1 MSFFRLRLLNTFLL
15 FCAGLLLGFI
25 LKEKFYPPAAP
36 AEPAPYKPVYAAPP
50 RQPKPA
56 ADDEELTDEPYL
68 AQDEEARAP
77 ERAAPPAVTPA
88 AERPQA
94 VIEPV
99 QPAAARKTGVLRGE
113 EENFFAKPAQYE
125 GRDLEME
132 LQMITARR
140 AGQAWRLNLVYSGA
154 GKRMD
159 YLYIDDAELLGDKPD
174 LRIGYVYR
182 VRFSCGRGK
191 ADAGN
196 TLVNLTPTGAKAD
209 WATGLS
215 AVE

>member
-15 FCAGLLLGFI
+15 FCAGVLLGFI
-25 LKEKFYPPAAP
+25 LKEKFYPPAAAP
-36 AEPAPYKPVYAAPP
+36 EAAPYKPVYAAPP

-56 ADDEELTDEPYL
+56 PDDEELTDEPYL
-68 AQDEEARAP
+68 AQDEEARVP
-77 ERAAPPAVTPA
+77 EKAAPPA
-88 AERPQA
+88 AEPPPA
-94 VIEPV
+94 VIEAV
-99 QPAAARKTGVLRGE
+99 PAAPARKSGVLKGE
-113 EENFFAKPAQYE
+113 EENFFARPAQYE

-140 AGQAWRLNLVYSGA
+140 SGRAWRLNLVYTGP

-159 YLYIDDAELLGDKPD
+159 YLYLDDAELLGEKPD

-191 ADAGN
+191 TDAGN
-196 TLVNLTPTGAKAD
+196 TLVNLTATGAKAD